1 MKSKGTLY
9 IVGTP
14 IGNLKDITIRALE
27 ILKSVDSIFAEDTR
41 RTRKLLSFFNFSRPL
56 FSYHDHSPEH
66 ISDFILEKVKRGE
79 SVAIVSDA
87 GMPGFSDPGYTLI
100 KKAIEQQIQVI
111 AVPGPSAILT
121 SILISGLP
129 PYPFAFIGFPPSKG
143 SKRKKFFQK
152 YGTLEMTM
160 VMFESP
166 HRLIKT
172 LHDIETYWG
181 NRFVA
186 IARELTKIHEEVI
199 RGKIS
204 ELLACI
210 PEKIKGEITLIIEGY
225 RPSENTEEKG
235 AWIDELASTI
245 ENSEESLSKIAKDIA
260 KKYNL
265 SKKLVYSKALKLKEE
280 PPSSE
285 GIDNTP

>member
-1 MKSKGTLY
+1 MKRNAGTLY

-27 ILKSVDSIFAEDTR
+27 TLKSVDSIFAEDTR
-41 RTRKLLSFFNFSRPL
+41 RTKKLLSFFDFSKPL

-100 KKAIEQQIQVI
+100 KKALEQQLQVVVI
-111 AVPGPSAILT
+111 PGPSAILT

-129 PYPFAFIGFPPSKG
+129 PYPFAFIGFPPPKG
-143 SKRKKFFQK
+143 SKRKKFFQR
-152 YGTLEMTM
+152 YGSLEMTI

-166 HRLIKT
+166 HRLVKT
-172 LHDIETYWG
+172 LQDIELHWG

-186 IARELTKIHEEVI
+186 IARELTKLHEEVV

-204 ELLACI
+204 ELLVNL
-210 PEKIKGEITLIIEGY
+210 PVNIKGEITLIVEGY
-225 RPSENTEEKG
+225 KAEEMEEDDT
-235 AWIDELASTI
+235 WIDELISTI
-245 ENSEESLSKIAKDIA
+245 ENSGESLSKIAKHIA
-260 KKYNL
+260 KKYNI
-265 SKKLVYSKALKLKEE
+265 SKKLVYSKALELKEK
-280 PPSSE
+280 STLSE
-285 GIDNTP
+285 DADNIP